1 MANRNLL
8 LNMLLAAAGMLLT
21 ASVAFGQFETAAVLG
36 TVFDPRGAVVQQ
48 AKLTLVNKETGVLQ
62 QTTTDNQGNY
72 QFLEVPVGH
81 YQVRVETTG
90 FKKAETPEFRVT
102 VGARERVNVS
112 LEVGEVSQTVE
123 VNSSASLVE
132 QESSERGQV
141 IGHEDIENLPLN
153 GRDSASLAL
162 LAPGVRNSY
171 ALSKREGSFNVNGLR
186 SQFNNFTLD
195 GVDNNAYG
203 TSNQGLSNE
212 VVQLSPDSL
221 QEFSVITNT
230 YSAEY
235 GHVGGAVINA
245 SIRSGTN
252 QLHGATWEYLRNTDL
267 NATGFFKPAGG
278 AKPVYIQNQFGAAGG
293 GPIKKNKAFIF
304 IDYEGLRL
312 TPLALSTSSVPTLPQ
327 RAGIFTVPVTNPYT
341 NVPYPNNV
349 IPQSDIT
356 PFAAKVFSQLPVPDL
371 AGNTSNFS
379 YLACSADDSTTP
391 LPVSRRS
398 PTTSA

>member
-1 MANRNLL
+1 MSNRNLH
-8 LNMLLAAAGMLLT
+8 LNVFLAAAVMSMT
-21 ASVAFGQFETAAVLG
+21 AFTAFAQFETAAVLG

-48 AKLTLVNKETGVLQ
+48 AKVLLANKETGLVQ
-62 QTTTDNQGNY
+62 QTVVDSQGNY
-72 QFLEVPVGH
+72 QFLEVRLGH
-81 YQVRVETTG
+81 YQVRVEAPG
-90 FKKAETPEFRVT
+90 FKKAETPEIRVI

-112 LEVGEVSQTVE
+112 LEIGEVNQTVE
-123 VNSSASLVE
+123 VDSSASIVE

-141 IGHEDIENLPLN
+141 IGHGDIENLPLN

-171 ALSKREGSFNVNGLR
+171 ALSKLEASFNVNGLR

-203 TSNQGLSNE
+203 TSNQGLSNQ
-212 VVQLSPDSL
+212 VVQLSPDTL

-252 QLHGATWEYLRNTDL
+252 QIHGATWEYLRNTDL

-312 TPLALSTSSVPTLPQ
+312 TQLALSTSSVPTLPQ

-341 NVPYPNNV
+341 NVPYESKLRHQRP
-349 IPQSDIT
+349 SDRRQASI
-356 PFAAKVFSQLPVPDL
+356 
-371 AGNTSNFS
+371 
-379 YLACSADDSTTP
+379 ST
-391 LPVSRRS
+391 RS
-398 PTTSA
+398 V